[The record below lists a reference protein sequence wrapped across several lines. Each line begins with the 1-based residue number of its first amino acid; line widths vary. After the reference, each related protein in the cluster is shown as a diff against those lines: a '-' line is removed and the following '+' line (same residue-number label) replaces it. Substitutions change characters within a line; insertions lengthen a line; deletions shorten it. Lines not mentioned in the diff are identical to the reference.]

1 MMKVLMA
8 AASVPVDESTAL
20 IKSVTEEVKKR
31 APASGGGKPRILL
44 VGDQIDDVA
53 IVNAIEGAE
62 AFLVMDDLST
72 GSKMYWGDVDGTADP
87 VRGITERYLKK
98 LKFPTTFVAGDTYP
112 ETLEARFGHMRQ
124 FIKEFRVTGAILF
137 IYKYCDP
144 YGFEVPAMKS
154 FIESAGTPVLYIEDE
169 YSTSSLGRVKTRIE
183 AFLEMIA

>member
-1 MMKVLMA
+1 M
-8 AASVPVDESTAL
+8 
-20 IKSVTEEVKKR
+20 
-31 APASGGGKPRILL
+31 L

-53 IVNAIEGAE
+53 IVNAIEGAD

-72 GSKMYWGDVDGTADP
+72 GSKMYWGDVDVTADP
-87 VRGITERYLKK
+87 VQGITERYLKK
-98 LKFPTTFVAGDTYP
+98 LKFPTTFVEGNTYP
-112 ETLEARFGHMRQ
+112 ETLESRFGHMRQ
-124 FIKEFRVTGAILF
+124 YIKDFRVNGAILF

-144 YGFEVPAMKS
+144 YGFEVPAIKS